1 VTHLGLATISSLTE
15 LAWIGERAG
24 FGNMLKTL
32 PEAFRYSQEGAK
44 KLKTAGYVARGDNQ
58 RTMAI
63 LGFNLDPR
71 VNERLDA
78 LFATDKSDLL
88 NAWFR
93 GPLGGYLTQWTNFN
107 RNWAA
112 QAMMTNINRRAN
124 HMIAGTLSD
133 IEQMRLTDELK
144 ENGVSNDEFKYIANA
159 FTNKEGKVI
168 VDITNEG
175 ILDQKMPNDKTVRD
189 VLVPWLH
196 KVVDDVVVHPKAT
209 NKPLWMSDPRF
220 AIIAQLK
227 TFPIVFGNTVVK
239 RLLRKM
245 NPKQCSPDFGAAVGA
260 VGGIAAAYALVQ
272 IGEFMKDAIKGE
284 DFESPGMRET
294 LDRSG
299 LTGAVGMLGGAG
311 RFQDGATTSLI
322 GVGAGFVDRAF
333 KDVITPLY
341 TGEDLAAR
349 LDAGTNLTD
358 WLTESLDGSLGVVGK
373 YYKPFEWYKED

>member
-1 VTHLGLATISSLTE
+1 
-15 LAWIGERAG
+15 
-24 FGNMLKTL
+24 MLRTL
-32 PEAFRYSQEGAK
+32 PKALAYTMQGIYRGVRGKYVEPGEGAQ
-44 KLKTAGYVARGDNQ
+44 A
-58 RTMAI
+58 MAT

-71 VNERLDA
+71 VNERLDQI
-78 LFATDKSDLL
+78 FSTDHNMVVS
-88 NAWFR
+88 AYFR
-93 GPLGGYLTQWTNFN
+93 TPLGGFLTQWTNFN

-133 IEQMRLTDELK
+133 IEQRRLTDELR

-175 ILDQKMPNDKTVRD
+175 ILDQTMPNNKTVRD

-227 TFPIVFGNTVVK
+227 TFPVVFGNTVVK

-260 VGGIAAAYALVQ
+260 IGGIAMAYALVQ
-272 IGEFMKDAIKGE
+272 IGEMMKDAIKGE

-341 TGEDLAAR
+341 TGEDLAAK
-349 LDAGTNLTD
+349 LEAGMNLTD
-358 WLTESLDGSLGVVGK
+358 WLTESLDGSLGVAGK
-373 YYKPFEWYKED
+373 YFKPFEFYKED